1 MKQVNCYRRAVQYLT
16 KIFKLVNEEYFEG
29 CLEEPT
35 ITIQTTLG
43 AYGHVSTAKVWETE
57 QGISSYELNVS
68 ADYMKRPIENIVAT
82 LIHEA
87 CHLYAMQNG
96 IQDTS
101 NRGIYHNK
109 RFKELAETRGLIIR
123 KHEKYGW
130 TITEPSEKTI
140 EFCLA
145 YDLQEILVSRNTGVF
160 SGGLD
165 GGKDNTGKPVIK
177 KGNSQKWICPCC
189 GAIIRSTCKLNVI
202 CGDCDK
208 KFVRA

>member
-96 IQDTS
+96 IRDTS

-140 EFCLA
+140 EFCIA
-145 YDLQEILVSRNTGVF
+145 YDLQEILINRNTGLS
-160 SGGLD
+160 SGGISGGD
-165 GGKDNTGKPVIK
+165 GNGGCQRGT
-177 KGNSQKWICPCC
+177 KGNSQKWICPRCKT
-189 GAIIRSTCKLNVI
+189 IIRSTRDIYVI
-202 CGDCDK
+202 CGNCSE
-208 KFVRA
+208 KFERA